1 MRHFWFIIYNSFV
14 IPALWLG
21 FKLYGLFNSKI
32 REGFKGR
39 RDLFRKLSKSLSHFS
54 GESSAKKKHILIHCS
69 SLGEYQQAI
78 PLVEEM
84 EGQDFVITVSFFS
97 PSGYNNSKIPFEDV
111 VKTYVPFDSVKNVRR
126 FLDVGKFDT
135 IIFMRYD
142 LWYNLVYESKRRG
155 IKLIIANARLDEKD
169 IFWKLPVFSSLK
181 KTLYNMIDII
191 FVIDEED
198 RDNYAKHID
207 VNKTKIKLVGDSKY
221 ERVYTA
227 SLNKQHSEV
236 IRAEVIKNKKVFVMG
251 SSWKDDEDIVLPVV
265 DKVLE
270 HENDLLTF
278 LVPHEPKV
286 KKIDIIEK
294 TIAEKYRNIKSI
306 RYSKIENYSGEN
318 LIIVDRIGILM
329 SLYSIAYISY
339 VGGGLKSGL
348 HNILEPAIFNMPVF
362 FANKVK
368 NSDEDVMLLK
378 SGCGKIVEDSR
389 SFYRNFRTVLKDKEL
404 HDSMARGCK
413 FVFEGNL
420 GTAKKI
426 VENI

>member
-21 FKLYGLFNSKI
+21 FRIYGIFNSKV

-54 GESSAKKKHILIHCS
+54 VDKKHILIHCS

-78 PLVEEM
+78 PLIEEM
-84 EGQDFVITVSFFS
+84 EGKDFVITVSFFS
-97 PSGYNNSKIPFEDV
+97 PSGYQNSKAPYKDI
-111 VKTYVPFDSVKNVRR
+111 VKTYIPFDSVKNVRR
-126 FLDVGKFDT
+126 FLDAGNFDA

-155 IKLIIANARLDEKD
+155 IKLIIANARLDRKD
-169 IFWKLPVFSSLK
+169 KLWKLPVFNSMK
-181 KTLYNMIDII
+181 KALYNMIDII

-198 RDNYAKHID
+198 RDRYGKYLDI
-207 VNKTKIKLVGDSKY
+207 NKTEIKLVGDSKY
-221 ERVYTA
+221 ERVFTA
-227 SLNKQHSEV
+227 SASKQHSEV
-236 IRAEVIKNKKVFVMG
+236 IKAEVIKDKKVFVIG

-265 DKVLE
+265 DKVME
-270 HENDLLTF
+270 FEKDLLTF
-278 LVPHEPKV
+278 LVPHEPKE

-294 TIAEKYRNIKSI
+294 TIREKYKNINCI
-306 RYSKIENYSGEN
+306 RYSNIESYSGEN

-329 SLYSIAYISY
+329 SLYSIAYVSY

-378 SGCGKIVEDSR
+378 SGCGKVVEDQK
-389 SFYRNFRTVLKDKEL
+389 SFYKNFRSVLRDREL
-404 HDSMARGCK
+404 HDSMARGCR
-413 FVFEGNL
+413 FVFEGSL

>member
-21 FKLYGLFNSKI
+21 FKIYGIFNSKV

-39 RDLFRKLSKSLSHFS
+39 RDLFRKLSGSLLHLN
-54 GESSAKKKHILIHCS
+54 GEGRHILIHCS

-78 PLVEEM
+78 PLMEEM
-84 EGQDFVITVSFFS
+84 EGKGFVITVSFFS
-97 PSGYNNSKIPFEDV
+97 PSGYKNSKIPNENI
-111 VKTYVPFDSVKNVRR
+111 VKTYLPFDSVKKVRK
-126 FLDVGKFDT
+126 FLDAGKFDA

-142 LWYNLVYESKRRG
+142 LWYNLVYEAKRKG

-169 IFWKLPVFSSLK
+169 MFWKLPVFKSMK
-181 KTLYNMIDII
+181 RALYNMIDVI

-198 RDNYAKHID
+198 RDSYSRYLD
-207 VNKTKIKLVGDSKY
+207 TQKTEIRLVGDSKY
-221 ERVYTA
+221 ERVYAA
-227 SLNKQHSEV
+227 SLNKQYDDVIPSE
-236 IRAEVIKNKKVFVMG
+236 IIKDRKVFVIG
-251 SSWKDDEDIVLPVV
+251 SSWKDDEDVILPVV
-265 DKVLE
+265 NKIME
-270 HENDLLTF
+270 YEKGLLTL
-278 LVPHEPKV
+278 LVPHEPKE

-294 TIAEKYRNIKSI
+294 TIREKYENIKSI
-306 RYSKIENYSGEN
+306 RYSDIENYNNEN

-329 SLYSIAYISY
+329 SLYSIGYVSY

-368 NSDEDVMLLK
+368 NSDEDVILLK
-378 SGCGKIVEDSR
+378 SGCGKVVEDQR
-389 SFYRNFRTVLKDKEL
+389 TFYRNFRNVLRDKEL
-404 HDSMARGCK
+404 HDSMARGCR
-413 FVFEGNL
+413 FVFEGSL

-426 VENI
+426 VENIV